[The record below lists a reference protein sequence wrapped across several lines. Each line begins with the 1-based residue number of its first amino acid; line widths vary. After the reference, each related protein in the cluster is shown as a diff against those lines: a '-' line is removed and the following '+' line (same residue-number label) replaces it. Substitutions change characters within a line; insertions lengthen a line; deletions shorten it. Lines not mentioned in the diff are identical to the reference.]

1 LVEGKNMSRII
12 DVGLEE
18 QAVLLSRMGELTY
31 ETLALTID
39 GYLNGKN
46 VQPQVKEMSD
56 ILISMADKVEDKNFE
71 LIARFQP
78 VASDLRTIKSYMKI
92 AYDFARY
99 GRYALDISYI
109 NDQLNGLKE
118 CDAWAKEY
126 IEEMS
131 EKVLSMVKISVDS
144 LRKHDITLAK
154 TVSTIELEVDKM
166 YLDYLH
172 KLIDAEQASSKCIV
186 SSALMTRYLERIAD
200 HATYVCESIV
210 YIVTG
215 EKITLR

>member
-1 LVEGKNMSRII
+1 MSRII
-12 DVGLEE
+12 DMGLEE
-18 QAVLLSRMGELTY
+18 QAVLLVKMGELTF
-31 ETLALTID
+31 ETLALSIR
-39 GYLNGKN
+39 GYLNGKS
-46 VQPQVKEMSD
+46 VHPQVREMSD
-56 ILISMADKVEDKNFE
+56 MLVSMADKVEDKTFE

-92 AYDFARY
+92 GYDFARY

-118 CDAWAKEY
+118 CEAWTKGY

-131 EKVLSMVKISVDS
+131 EKVLMMVKISVDS
-144 LRKHDITLAK
+144 LRKLDITLAK
-154 TVSTIELEVDKM
+154 TISETELEVDKM
-166 YLDYLH
+166 YFDYLH
-172 KLIDAEQASSKCIV
+172 RLIGAEQAKSKCVI